1 MGSMLHA
8 ASQPDAKGAAS
19 RRAHKQGRWLQLDL
33 NMYDNIML
41 PINLPQHW
49 LLAWIDAKSR
59 RLHLLDCSKEY
70 GKGWRGTIHGL
81 LWIWLVASVRRRNAA
96 TGAAATEPIWS
107 IDLRTVD
114 VHDLSLLPGFTRE
127 ARDRIL
133 RCRRDTTETLSTVK
147 SVLGASNIIKLTN
160 LNIELRWGGPGDP
173 WHWQWSSKPLAVP
186 QQTRKCDC
194 AIFTFLYSAFVTRG
208 WDLSQLRAFDPQ
220 AARAWIQQVL
230 LREGKWARQW
240 TCCAWRRDPTRRT
253 GGWRCTPDTC
263 AGVFRPGKER
273 MSHASSQTD
282 TSARRSITSAGGRY
296 GGLAI
301 RHLRPKGESTSGVHS
316 DAEAG
321 VSIHGTV
328 QHPPGCGERERE
340 WWQASDSG
348 GLQSERN
355 PTRTKWPNGGG
366 CELEPPRS
374 AAKAGREC
382 LGPRHWMQGID
393 GVAGKRRHQIKL
405 QTPHCEAPGEKREE
419 T

>member
-1 MGSMLHA
+1 MG
-8 ASQPDAKGAAS
+8 
-19 RRAHKQGRWLQLDL
+19 
-33 NMYDNIML
+33 
-41 PINLPQHW
+41 
-49 LLAWIDAKSR
+49 
-59 RLHLLDCSKEY
+59 
-70 GKGWRGTIHGL
+70 TTVGL
-81 LWIWLVASVRRRNAA
+81 LRM
-96 TGAAATEPIWS
+96 
-107 IDLRTVD
+107 
-114 VHDLSLLPGFTRE
+114 
-127 ARDRIL
+127 
-133 RCRRDTTETLSTVK
+133 
-147 SVLGASNIIKLTN
+147 
-160 LNIELRWGGPGDP
+160 
-173 WHWQWSSKPLAVP
+173 
-186 QQTRKCDC
+186 
-194 AIFTFLYSAFVTRG
+194 
-208 WDLSQLRAFDPQ
+208 
-220 AARAWIQQVL
+220 
-230 LREGKWARQW
+230 
-240 TCCAWRRDPTRRT
+240 WRRDPTRRT

-263 AGVFRPGKER
+263 AGVFRSGKER

-405 QTPHCEAPGEKREE
+405 QTPHCEAPGERQEE